1 MDRIMGVLTLKAP
14 VYRQIAEDQSA
25 TTTAAIIVAVVAVLT
40 GVVGAVVVA
49 TIGNQLPAGVGGL
62 ATNPIGYAI
71 QAILLSFLGW
81 GIGSW
86 VMGFIANMLGGK
98 TNTGEMLRVFG
109 YASIFNL
116 LGIIPC
122 LGIIGWIL
130 GIIATVIGI
139 REAAEVTTGKAVV
152 IGIVGFIA
160 VLIVSTVIGLV
171 LAAIGLGAQAVTGG

>member
-25 TTTAAIIVAVVAVLT
+25 TKTAAIIVAVVAVLS
-40 GVVGAVVVA
+40 GVVGAAVLGA
-49 TIGNQLPAGVGGL
+49 LGSQLPQGFTSTPGG
-62 ATNPIGYAI
+62 PIGYAI
-71 QAILLSFLGW
+71 QTILLSFLGW

-86 VMGFIANMLGGK
+86 VMGFVGNALGGK

-109 YASIFNL
+109 FASIFNL

-122 LGIIGWIL
+122 LGLIGWIL

-139 REAAEVTTGKAVV
+139 REAAEVSTGKAIA

-160 VLIVSTVIGLV
+160 IFILSFVLALVLGLV
-171 LAAIGLGAQAVTGG
+171 LAPFGLIG